1 MCFLKSPA
9 KSKVKKCQY
18 NLFDMSF
25 NSASSREN
33 IKTRKE
39 EAPSAT
45 AGLLYN
51 EPSLCSSESETH
63 PGQKDKVIHFVN
75 NLQYIYTYIHIYT
88 FGLYD
93 HYNISHSANHDKNI
107 EELSWL
113 LLFVHPAQ
121 EVVADD
127 IDPTGLQAVFGLHHH
142 VDAVRSQGWEPA
154 SEGLQAC
161 VNTCRVKVNSSQKQF
176 SSPL

>member
-1 MCFLKSPA
+1 MP
-9 KSKVKKCQY
+9 
-18 NLFDMSF
+18 
-25 NSASSREN
+25 SSREN
-33 IKTRKE
+33 IKTQKE

-51 EPSLCSSESETH
+51 ELSLCSSESETH

-75 NLQYIYTYIHIYT
+75 KLLININTHT
-88 FGLYD
+88 HTRAFELYE
-93 HYNISHSANHDKNI
+93 HYNFSHSANHDKNT

-121 EVVADD
+121 KVIADD
-127 IDPTGLQAVFGLHHH
+127 IDRTGLQAVFGLHHH

-154 SEGLQAC
+154 SESLQAC
-161 VNTCRVKVNSSQKQF
+161 VNTCRVKLN
-176 SSPL
+176 

>member
-1 MCFLKSPA
+1 
-9 KSKVKKCQY
+9 
-18 NLFDMSF
+18 MSF
-25 NSASSREN
+25 KNASSREN
-33 IKTRKE
+33 IKMRK

-63 PGQKDKVIHFVN
+63 PGQKDKVMHFVN
-75 NLQYIYTYIHIYT
+75 NLLCIYT
-88 FGLYD
+88 FELYD
-93 HYNISHSANHDKNI
+93 HYNFSHSANHDENI

-127 IDPTGLQAVFGLHHH
+127 IDRTRLQAVFGLHHH

-154 SEGLQAC
+154 SESLQAY
-161 VNTCRVKVNSSQKQF
+161 VNTCRVKLNSSQKQF